1 MELSTKDIPQAV
13 VGTLFAG
20 LVPFIKGSPGI
31 GKSDIV
37 RQVAEELNL
46 KVIDFRLSQADPTD
60 LQGFPGVTAEGRSTF
75 HPGEMF
81 PIEGDPIPDGF
92 SGWLLFLD
100 EMNSAPVSVQAA
112 SYKLCLD
119 KQVGQHK
126 LHSHVAIVAAGN
138 LTTDKAITTRMSTA
152 MQSRLIHLT
161 MAVDPN
167 AWLKWATTAGID
179 HRITSFIEYRKELL
193 HKFDPSH
200 AGDTFPCPRTWEFLS
215 KQIDGKAK
223 LNHIDMVCAAGTV
236 GEGPAL
242 EFKGFSEIFDSL
254 PKIKDIINKP
264 KTVRIPNEPSVHYAL
279 AGLISYEVT
288 PENIDSLATFVERL
302 PADFQVVTWKSSV
315 RRNPEIINAPYIDQ
329 WITKNAQ
336 EML

>member
-1 MELSTKDIPQAV
+1 MELSTKDIPEAV
-13 VGTLFAG
+13 VNTLYAG

-60 LQGFPGVTAEGRSTF
+60 LQGFPGVKEDRATF
-75 HPGEMF
+75 YPGEIF
-81 PIEGDPIPDGF
+81 PIEGDEVPAGYN
-92 SGWLLFLD
+92 GWLLFLD
-100 EMNSAPVSVQAA
+100 EMNSAPMSVQAA
-112 SYKLCLD
+112 AYKLCLD
-119 KQVGQHK
+119 KQVGTHNLHK
-126 LHSHVAIVAAGN
+126 NVAIVGAGN
-138 LTTDKAITTRMSTA
+138 LTTDKAITQRLSTA
-152 MQSRLIHLT
+152 MQSRLIHFT
-161 MAVDPN
+161 MAVDPD
-167 AWLKWATTAGID
+167 AWLKWANVSGID

-215 KQIDGKAK
+215 KQIKGKEK
-223 LNHIDMVCAAGTV
+223 LGHIDVVCAAGTV

-242 EFKGFSEIFDSL
+242 EFKGFSEIFQSL

-264 KTVRIPNEPSVHYAL
+264 TTVKIPNEPSVHYAL
-279 AGLISYEVT
+279 AGLISYEVSM
-288 PENIDSLATFVERL
+288 ENINNLATFVERL
-302 PADFQVVTWKSSV
+302 PADFQVVTWKSAV
-315 RRNPEIINAPYIDQ
+315 RRNAEIINAPYIDA